1 MTERMRR
8 TVARRTRRRIA
19 AAALAVTGVVASVAS
34 VATSEVAGAA
44 NKPHAATKGTL
55 TVGIVADP
63 PFILQT
69 PSGQW
74 VSLAPTLDRMFAAY
88 LHMKIQFVPTGFSTA
103 IAALQ
108 ANKFDMFGAD
118 FHATPEREKV
128 VNFST
133 PFNVSGTTWWVRK
146 DSSKHLTS
154 LASLNS
160 ADVSIALITGSDNQT
175 ATQKYMPKAHQV
187 LLPNASISDLLLQLE
202 SGKVDAFG
210 ESSYLVPALA
220 QKYPQLRAI
229 PNNTTGLLALGQGW
243 VFNKSQTKLLHQAN
257 AFMHKV
263 IADGELA
270 KLKKKYVTLA
280 NSLAS

>member
-1 MTERMRR
+1 MNERVKRAL
-8 TVARRTRRRIA
+8 TGHSRRRIA
-19 AAALAVTGVVASVAS
+19 AAALAVGGVFAGVSSTA
-34 VATSEVAGAA
+34 VAGAA
-44 NKPHAATKGTL
+44 STPKATNNGTL

-88 LHMKIQFVPTGFSTA
+88 LHMKIQFVPTGFTTA

-146 DSSKHLTS
+146 GNPKHLKT

-160 ADVSIALITGSDNQT
+160 PNVSIALITGSDNQT

-220 QKYPQLRAI
+220 EKYPGLQAI

-243 VFNKSQTKLLHQAN
+243 VFNKSQTKLLAKAN